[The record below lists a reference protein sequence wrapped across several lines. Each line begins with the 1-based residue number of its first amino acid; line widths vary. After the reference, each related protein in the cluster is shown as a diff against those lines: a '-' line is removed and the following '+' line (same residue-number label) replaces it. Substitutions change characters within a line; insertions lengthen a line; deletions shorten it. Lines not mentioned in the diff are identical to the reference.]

1 MVFTSLCGACHKLY
15 GEGGALG
22 PDLTGGDRH
31 KISYLLEN
39 IIDPSSIVPA
49 DYRMSIVKLKDGR
62 VLSGVIPEQNDR
74 SITVQSQVERLVVER
89 SLITE
94 QSQLPMSLMP
104 EGQLQ
109 ALGEEQARNLFAY
122 LMSNGPQH

>member
-1 MVFTSLCGACHKLY
+1 M
-15 GEGGALG
+15 
-22 PDLTGGDRH
+22 R
-31 KISYLLEN
+31 
-39 IIDPSSIVPA
+39 
-49 DYRMSIVKLKDGR
+49 
-62 VLSGVIPEQNDR
+62 LSGVIPEQNDR

-89 SLITE
+89 SLIAE

-122 LMSNGPQH
+122 LMSNGPKH